1 MCAVL
6 QEQGNAQVGLCSVV
20 HMIAFVYYSDQICLK
35 ITRLCRTVSGVKM
48 KKEYREFIEANK

>member
-6 QEQGNAQVGLCSVV
+6 QEQGNAQVGLFSFI
-20 HMIAFVYYSDQICLK
+20 HKFVFDYVNHVWLK
-35 ITRLCRTVSGVKM
+35 STSLCRTVSGVKM